1 MTIMAEPTSI
11 VLTQPGTTIT
21 EYRVELQT
29 KESGRKKIKIQTKEV
44 DADDKSSEPDP
55 WVTVYMAEYD
65 QIISLY
71 RACNRNKNCS
81 ILHMTFKHGEATHQY
96 EYNWLTL
103 ETSAKVIK
111 FLMPHS

>member
-1 MTIMAEPTSI
+1 MVEPTTI
-11 VLTQPGTTIT
+11 VLTQPGTTIS
-21 EYRVELQT
+21 EYRIELQT
-29 KESGRKKIKIQTKEV
+29 KENGRKKLKIQTKEV

-55 WVTVYMAEYD
+55 WVTVYIAEYD

-71 RACNRNKNCS
+71 RASNRNKNRS

-96 EYNWLTL
+96 EYNLLTL
-103 ETSAKVIK
+103 ENSAKVIK